1 MISSASPVDARPR
14 GQIAAFFVLTFA
26 ISWGVALVI
35 VVFPA
40 LVERLFGELS
50 AFHPLFVLAVW
61 GPTLAALLLT
71 WRHERADGIRRL
83 AVMLLRWRFGFQ
95 WWSFLLVGIPF
106 IGMILATALGAQPAI
121 EITSP
126 GMLLAV
132 LLILLVTGPLGE
144 ELGWRGFVL
153 PRLLDRATPLAAS
166 LVIGAAWGVWH
177 LPSFFM
183 AGLPQEGL
191 AIPAFLLMSLGLSVI
206 ATWIFLHTGRSVL
219 AVVVFHYTIN
229 LSMSVIGAP
238 LVAVMATTLLGAGSI
253 LVFDRSVGWFRR
265 MVPGE
270 AISENRQADAVPV

>member
-1 MISSASPVDARPR
+1 MASSPTSKDDRPR
-14 GQIAAFFVLTFA
+14 GQIASFFVLTFV

-35 VVFPA
+35 VLFPGI
-40 LVERLFGELS
+40 VERFFGELS

-61 GPTLAALLLT
+61 GPTLAALILT
-71 WRHERADGIRRL
+71 WRQERAAGIRRL
-83 AVMLLRWRFGFQ
+83 AGMLLRWRFGFH
-95 WWSFLLVGIPF
+95 WWSFLLVGIPL
-106 IGMILATALGAQPAI
+106 IGVILASALGAQPAI

-126 GMLLAV
+126 GLLLAV

-144 ELGWRGFVL
+144 ELGWRGFAL

-166 LVIGAAWGVWH
+166 LVIGVAWGVWH

-219 AVVVFHYTIN
+219 AVVVFHYTVN

-238 LVAVMATTLLGAGSI
+238 LMALMVVSVLAAILIVGLDRSTGWVRRPGAGLI
-253 LVFDRSVGWFRR
+253 PD
-265 MVPGE
+265 P
-270 AISENRQADAVPV
+270 A